1 MLIIPE
7 LQIEGGR
14 LVTRVGPD
22 VENIVHSTA
31 PKEAAAKLVREGAE
45 RLHILDV
52 DAALGREENNEAL
65 IREIITETSMP
76 VQVAGGMRTASQIE
90 AWFEAGAAHVVLGT
104 LAITNQ
110 QLIAEVSGRY
120 PAGVLANLATKDGFV
135 MIDGWRT
142 QTAFRPEDIV
152 YDLQMAGVA
161 GIIHFDINRRDT
173 DSSTSLALTMEM
185 KSNVAIPVYSS
196 GTVSN
201 VGDLSKVGHLPNIEG
216 VIVGEALLNGTFT
229 LLEAQ
234 EVAATAERERD
245 HDLDSPSTIQ
255 HMQSGVN
262 IYLAAYN
269 LSAAAQWWNEELR
282 RAIAADNPYVEVF
295 IPQSDI
301 DTAQGDLTPRERQAA
316 YEKAIEQAD
325 AVLVVLDGVEN
336 ESWTGFECGY
346 TRALG
351 KYLLGIATGPYNP
364 QRERFEAMCDDVVQ
378 VIADGE
384 NPGDVLATIAKEVNS
399 RLLSDW

>member
-1 MLIIPE
+1 MVAILLASSPISRQRRLCHRRLAHTDGVPSRGYR
-7 LQIEGGR
+7 LRLTDGGR
-14 LVTRVGPD
+14 CRHHPLRYQPPRHGL
-22 VENIVHSTA
+22 EY
-31 PKEAAAKLVREGAE
+31 
-45 RLHILDV
+45 
-52 DAALGREENNEAL
+52 
-65 IREIITETSMP
+65 
-76 VQVAGGMRTASQIE
+76 
-90 AWFEAGAAHVVLGT
+90 VLGSDYGDEEQRGYT
-104 LAITNQ
+104 GLFI
-110 QLIAEVSGRY
+110 
-120 PAGVLANLATKDGFV
+120 
-135 MIDGWRT
+135 
-142 QTAFRPEDIV
+142 
-152 YDLQMAGVA
+152 
-161 GIIHFDINRRDT
+161 
-173 DSSTSLALTMEM
+173 
-185 KSNVAIPVYSS
+185 

-216 VIVGEALLNGTFT
+216 VIVGEALLNDTFT

-234 EVAATAERERD
+234 EVVATAERERD

-301 DTAQGDLTPRERQAA
+301 ETARGDLTPRKRQAA

-325 AVLVVLDGVEN
+325 AVVVVLDGVEN

-364 QRERFEAMCDDVVQ
+364 QRERFEAMCDDVIQ

-384 NPGDVLATIAKEVNS
+384 NPGEVLAAIAKEVNS